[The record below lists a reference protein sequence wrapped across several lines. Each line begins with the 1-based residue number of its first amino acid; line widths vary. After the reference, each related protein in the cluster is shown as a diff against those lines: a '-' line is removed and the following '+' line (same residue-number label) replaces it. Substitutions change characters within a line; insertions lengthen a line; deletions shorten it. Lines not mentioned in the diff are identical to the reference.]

1 MKDLISQAVK
11 DANDFTLVLNRV
23 IEILWQLKRKG
34 IQRIGYV
41 AGLVSSDGEEKI
53 QENLERLN
61 FYTNLLSKK
70 YPKAKFFSAADI
82 FNKELY
88 KKLLGENFIISKRKK
103 SFLEFWR
110 GILKNG
116 GVDDVSMTPGWDRSV
131 GAINEHKTILKL
143 GIRHQFVEYKT
154 ELIIKVCCK

>member
-1 MKDLISQAVK
+1 MKDLVYAAVK

-23 IEILWQLKRKG
+23 IEILWQSKRKG
-34 IQRIGYV
+34 VQRIGYV
-41 AGLVSSDGEEKI
+41 AGLVSSDGQEKI

-82 FNKELY
+82 FNEDLY
-88 KKLLGENFIISKRKK
+88 KRLLGDNFVISKRKK

-110 GILKNG
+110 GILREET
-116 GVDDVSMTPGWDRSV
+116 VDDVSMTPGWDRSV
-131 GAINEHKTILKL
+131 GAIDEHKTILKL
-143 GIRHQFVEYKT
+143 GLKHQYVEYKS
-154 ELIIKVCCK
+154 ELLIKKCCK